1 MDGGLSCGRSGR
13 RCGGSWLGLALLAAA
28 AAAAWTPH
36 GALGASQNC
45 QAVFDQYLEKHH
57 KEASPYTGKNLLYFL
72 HVPRTAGRT
81 FHSCLL
87 KMATPPAR
95 RCPKAYDHLRLNFS
109 VPNCY
114 LLSSH
119 DDFSVV
125 SMLPDNVAVLSQVRD
140 PVDRFLS
147 AYEFAI
153 EVAARMLTRPKSGQ
167 RKKPGRIATEDV
179 WPWSYL
185 VPWFNDDIE
194 PRVGRPGQ
202 AGRETRGF
210 EAFGSN
216 VGAGG
221 WGAWGSSQHTTD
233 L

>member
-1 MDGGLSCGRSGR
+1 MADK
-13 RCGGSWLGLALLAAA
+13 
-28 AAAAWTPH
+28 
-36 GALGASQNC
+36 
-45 QAVFDQYLEKHH
+45 YLERHH
-57 KEASPYTGKNLLYFL
+57 KEASPYTGQNLVYFL

-87 KMATPPAR
+87 KVGTPPSK
-95 RCPKAYDHLRLNFS
+95 RCPKAYDHLRLNVT

-125 SMLPDNVAVLSQVRD
+125 SMLPENVAVLTQIRD

-153 EVAARMLTRPKSGQ
+153 EVAARALNRPANF
-167 RKKPGRIATEDV
+167 KKRGNKIATDDV

-185 VPWFNDDIE
+185 VPFFTEDLRA
-194 PRVGRPGQ
+194 RVGGVVWVVPRHVFTPWQ
-202 AGRETRGF
+202 RACKR
-210 EAFGSN
+210 APPS
-216 VGAGG
+216 
-221 WGAWGSSQHTTD
+221 SSQPATGKRRPRSRSITCLHIYRCA
-233 L
+233 